1 MSQQQ
6 HPRVDP
12 NIWQKFAGDSFT
24 VPKLH
29 SKVYYFPQGH
39 LQHVCPN
46 TQPLDGCR
54 PSILCIVSAVD
65 LLADPETDQVYAKL
79 LLTPVIDG
87 SVVPLEFH
95 NGPDGDQ
102 IVSYAKT
109 LTNTDVRSGAVLYIP
124 KAGADSILPALPPL
138 DSRNQS
144 RFQDISVKD
153 VCGVVSQIR
162 HFHRLCPFQHLFTI
176 GWSGFV
182 SKKKL
187 VVGDTVVFVKN
198 SAGNISI
205 GIRRNGKLA
214 AAAKMIEKEVKLA
227 IELAEKKAAFEVVY
241 YPTVGGFDFVVG
253 AKIVEDA
260 MKVNWRCG
268 MRVTHMVK
276 NDDTSKGCSIF
287 NGRIS
292 NLSSRSTR
300 PWRMLQVKWDDP
312 HVPENLKQLCPW
324 QVELI
329 NSNPPISD
337 IQFPPTKKLRGA
349 QGSVLST
356 EQNISI
362 SHTSSTLNSF
372 KIKNVDIDNCNNKK
386 TRPGS
391 IMLFGKMIQ
400 PIERDLYESSDIVG
414 DNSCKRSNETDKTC

>member
-6 HPRVDP
+6 HLRVDP
-12 NIWQKFAGDSFT
+12 KIWQKIAGDSFT

-29 SKVYYFPQGH
+29 SRIYYFPQGH

-46 TQPLDGCR
+46 TQTLDRCR
-54 PSILCIVSAVD
+54 PLILCTVSAVD
-65 LLADPETDQVYAKL
+65 LFADPETDQVYAKL

-87 SVVPLEFH
+87 SVVPLESD
-95 NGPDGDQ
+95 NGADGDQ

-124 KAGADSILPALPPL
+124 RAGAEAILPALPPL

-153 VCGVVSQIR
+153 VCGVVSEIR
-162 HFHRLCPFQHLFTI
+162 HFHRLCPFQHLFTV

-198 SAGNISI
+198 SNGNISI

-214 AAAKMIEKEVKLA
+214 AAAKMTEKEVKLA
-227 IELAEKKAAFEVVY
+227 VELAEKNAAFEVVY

-260 MKVNWRCG
+260 MKVNWSRW

-287 NGRIS
+287 NGTICAIS
-292 NLSSRSTR
+292 HPSTR
-300 PWRMLQVKWDDP
+300 PWRMLQVEWDEP
-312 HVPENLKQLCPW
+312 HVPENLKQISPW
-324 QVELI
+324 QVEI
-329 NSNPPISD
+329 IRNRRTPPYIMS
-337 IQFPPTKKLRGA
+337 PPTKRFRGA
-349 QGSVLST
+349 QASVSSSIPNNMQNLVST
-356 EQNISI
+356 P
-362 SHTSSTLNSF
+362 TSSNF
-372 KIKNVDIDNCNNKK
+372 KTKK
-386 TRPGS
+386 TTPGS
-391 IMLFGKMIQ
+391 IVLFGKTIQ
-400 PIERDLYESSDIVG
+400 PIESDLYNSDSKG
-414 DNSCKRSNETDKTC
+414 DHEVEGIHKT